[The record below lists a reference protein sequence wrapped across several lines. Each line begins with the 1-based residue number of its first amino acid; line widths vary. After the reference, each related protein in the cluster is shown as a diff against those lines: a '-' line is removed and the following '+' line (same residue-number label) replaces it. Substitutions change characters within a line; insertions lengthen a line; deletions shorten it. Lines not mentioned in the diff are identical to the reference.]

1 MLMMIATAIATHF
14 KENKLFT
21 TESLLYYLNSYGC
34 RIDGIQQVNLIL
46 QTSANAI
53 QYILNNNTTIQM
65 TRYTE
70 INKIIQFI
78 GEGVDA
84 NKDIVLGDTK
94 NLKII
99 AEKYVQLKY
108 NKKIGKKKIL
118 QKKSKIQSKYYKA
131 NQSYATLNLFYP

>member
-1 MLMMIATAIATHF
+1 
-14 KENKLFT
+14 
-21 TESLLYYLNSYGC
+21 
-34 RIDGIQQVNLIL
+34 
-46 QTSANAI
+46 
-53 QYILNNNTTIQM
+53 M

-99 AEKYVQLKY
+99 AEKYVELKY
-108 NKKIGKKKIL
+108 NKKIAK
-118 QKKSKIQSKYYKA
+118 KKSKIQSKYYKE